1 MTVNFERRKVSSM
14 DNGSRGTWGSR
25 LGFILAAAGSAIGLG
40 NIWRYPYVTGQNGG
54 AAFVLLY
61 LGCVLLIGLPVLIAE
76 LSLGRKTTL
85 NPVGAFRSLAP
96 RSLWPGVGYLGVV
109 TGVGI
114 LSFYLVIAG
123 WTLGYL
129 VRTIIPSGENFTE
142 FVANPVEEIFYFTAF
157 LLLTTY
163 VVLGGV
169 EKGIERWAKFL
180 MPALFLIMLAL
191 VAYNL
196 TLEGASKGV
205 EFYLNP
211 DFSKIQGST
220 VLAALGQAFFSLSLG
235 MGTMITYGSYISK
248 KENIPVSAVAVAL
261 SDTMVA
267 FLAGLMIFPA
277 LFSMGIEPTSG
288 PALVFNVL
296 PGVFAMMPGGVVI
309 GAAFFILLMIAAL
322 TSTVSLLEVPV
333 AFLVD
338 QKQWSRKK
346 AVWILSGLTFVLG
359 LPAALSQGTVQW
371 FTEVQF
377 LGQTG
382 WLDIMNRL
390 FSDISLPLGGLFIC
404 LFVGWV
410 WGTKN
415 AFEEVEVGATT
426 TTVRYARLWPF
437 LIKFICPVVI
447 FIVLLNIFGVF

>member
-1 MTVNFERRKVSSM
+1 MEN
-14 DNGSRGTWGSR
+14 NGRGTWGSR

-40 NIWRYPYVTGQNGG
+40 NIWRYPYITGQNGG

-85 NPVGAFRSLAP
+85 NPVGAFRTIAP
-96 RSLWPGVGYLGVV
+96 GSWWPGVGYLGVV

-129 VRTIIPSGENFTE
+129 VRTVIPSSEGFGE
-142 FVANPVEEIFYFTAF
+142 FVANPVEEIGYFTVF
-157 LLLTTY
+157 LLLTTF

-169 EKGIERWAKFL
+169 EKGIERWSKFL

-191 VAYNL
+191 IANNL
-196 TLEGASKGV
+196 TLEGASKGI
-205 EFYLNP
+205 EFYLKP

-248 KENIPVSAVAVAL
+248 RENIPVSGVAVAF
-261 SDTMVA
+261 SDTAIA

-277 LFSMGIEPTSG
+277 LFSVGVEPTSG

-296 PGVFAMMPGGVVI
+296 PKVFESMPGGTII
-309 GAAFFILLMIAAL
+309 GLAFFILLAIAAL

-338 QKQWSRKK
+338 QKKWSRKK
-346 AVWILSGLTFVLG
+346 AVWIITAFTFVAG
-359 LPAALSQGTVQW
+359 IPSALSQGTVEW
-371 FTEVQF
+371 FTKAEF

-382 WLDIMNRL
+382 FLDIMNRL
-390 FSDISLPLGGLFIC
+390 FSDISLPVGGLFLCI
-404 LFVGWV
+404 FVGWA

-415 AFEEVEVGATT
+415 AFEEIKIGASDSTIRFT
-426 TTVRYARLWPF
+426 RLWPF
-437 LIKFICPVVI
+437 LVKFVCPVVI
-447 FIVLLNIFGVF
+447 FVVLLNIFGVF

>member
-1 MTVNFERRKVSSM
+1 M
-14 DNGSRGTWGSR
+14 DQIARGTWGSR
-25 LGFILAAAGSAIGLG
+25 LGFILAAAGSAVGLG

-85 NPVGAFRSLAP
+85 NPVGAFRAIAP
-96 RSLWPGVGYLGVV
+96 RSLWPGVGYLGVA

-114 LSFYLVIAG
+114 LSFYLVVAG
-123 WTLGYL
+123 WTVGYL
-129 VRTIIPSGENFTE
+129 VRTVIPSTESFSE
-142 FVANPVEEIFYFTAF
+142 FVANPVEEIGYFTVF
-157 LLLTTY
+157 LLMTTF

-169 EKGIERWAKFL
+169 EKGIERWSKFL
-180 MPALFLIMLAL
+180 MPALFLILLCL

-196 TLEGASKGV
+196 TLDGASKGV
-205 EFYLNP
+205 EFYLKP

-248 KENIPVSAVAVAL
+248 KENIPVCAVAVAF
-261 SDTMVA
+261 SDTLVA

-277 LFSMGIEPTSG
+277 LFAVGIEPTSG

-296 PGVFAMMPGGVVI
+296 PRVFDMMPGGVII
-309 GAAFFILLMIAAL
+309 GPAFFILLIIAAL

-338 QKQWSRKK
+338 QRKWTRRK
-346 AVWILSGLTFVLG
+346 AVWVITAITFVAG
-359 LPAALSQGTVQW
+359 IPSTLSQGTVEW
-371 FTEVQF
+371 FTNVKF
-377 LGQTG
+377 IGQTG
-382 WLDIMNRL
+382 FLDIMNRL
-390 FSDISLPLGGLFIC
+390 FSDISLPLGGFFLCI
-404 LFVGWV
+404 FVGWV

-415 AFEEVEVGATT
+415 AFEEIKIGASESTIRF
-426 TTVRYARLWPF
+426 TVLWP
-437 LIKFICPVVI
+437 LLVKFVGPVVI